1 MKPAPFRMLVKS
13 IALSGLLIT
22 TGCSKPI
29 SSELQQA
36 YTTYATE
43 IMQGHGHKA
52 AKRVSQDTIEHYLSL
67 RDTALEGGT
76 PQGLYDEVSV
86 YYLRAKFDDVS
97 IAKLTGRDVM
107 NVLAKAE
114 LIGEKDFNEYTLS
127 DIRYTEVEA
136 RADLVKGG
144 ETTPFEI
151 RFTKEDGEW
160 RVHPERF
167 RAKRN
172 ELLEKRIVT
181 FEGQRDDVISELLK
195 MRGIDSGLTPA
206 LRQPLRQPSG

>member
-1 MKPAPFRMLVKS
+1 MRPNTAISKGDDQTSIRVKYDF
-13 IALSGLLIT
+13 
-22 TGCSKPI
+22 
-29 SSELQQA
+29 SSL
-36 YTTYATE
+36 
-43 IMQGHGHKA
+43 
-52 AKRVSQDTIEHYLSL
+52 
-67 RDTALEGGT
+67 
-76 PQGLYDEVSV
+76 
-86 YYLRAKFDDVS
+86 
-97 IAKLTGRDVM
+97 
-107 NVLAKAE
+107 
-114 LIGEKDFNEYTLS
+114 
-127 DIRYTEVEA
+127 
-136 RADLVKGG
+136 
-144 ETTPFEI
+144 